1 MSHGNFFFIW
11 HLFYSIWSSSVELME
26 GGSQSTSMGNS
37 FSCETICWVWTWNL
51 ARPSNNLFN
60 WKTMSWKCLLSRS
73 SNLTRTS
80 ERRAANCFLARERHF
95 RTSLK
100 LVKQVHRS
108 MEIGKIGK
116 VREKKEKK
124 KKKKIF
130 VLTYIHN
137 FQPLLGKE
145 AHQQTHRRPP
155 RRPFP
160 WLWDKM
166 TGTRTWCL
174 RISW

>member
-1 MSHGNFFFIW
+1 MIWAVETFFIW

-100 LVKQVHRS
+100 LETQDA
-108 MEIGKIGK
+108 K
-116 VREKKEKK
+116 VWKNRKNENKS
-124 KKKKIF
+124 IF
-130 VLTYIHN
+130 VLTYIRN

-145 AHQQTHRRPP
+145 AHQQTHKRPP